1 MPSPT
6 LANLEGN
13 LRRLKNA
20 ERSLFSE
27 LWGAGSVGRRGLG
40 PNRYK
45 LSQHTNLVSRLIP
58 NVQRQIANRRRRNA
72 AKRHWGVVR
81 KHVTARGITNWLY
94 KTSMRPSSPGGA
106 GFQRLMRG
114 TGVGKKSSRS
124 VGTYMS
130 PRRSPKRRNMGTS
143 P

>member
-20 ERSLFSE
+20 ERALFSE

-45 LSQHTNLVSRLIP
+45 LNQHTKLSMETIP
-58 NVQRQIANRRRRNA
+58 ALKRRIENRKARNERVRVARARQVMRRYTRKLHARIYRPPNA
-72 AKRHWGVVR
+72 
-81 KHVTARGITNWLY
+81 
-94 KTSMRPSSPGGA
+94 GGA
-106 GFQRLMRG
+106 MYRRTAATTALRRTRSAG
-114 TGVGKKSSRS
+114 TS
-124 VGTYMS
+124 MS